1 MKKIILVYSMMLVS
15 MVSFA
20 QTVDEVTL
28 VATGSA
34 ETEQEA
40 ILIALRSAIEQT
52 FGTFVSSNTTMVN
65 DELIKDEIVSVS
77 KGNVKNYEKLSSV
90 VLPNGQTS
98 VSLKATVCIS
108 KLISYA
114 KSKGSSAE
122 FAGQTF
128 AMNMKLERLREKNT
142 LAAYKQMCEQIIL
155 MAPKAFD
162 FQIKL
167 YDPSLF
173 TDNAKESRSVSKY
186 IEGLSELAKEK
197 VLYRVPAT
205 LHVMS
210 NAVTSAIYDLV
221 NNTLNSLKL
230 TDEEIRDR
238 KQRNLNCYKI
248 NINSRFWSGDIIASD
263 NYDGHICLPIN
274 KNDVEEIHLQD
285 VLVERSLIDPFFAYK
300 INIKSDKSHSL
311 SIVCETDEY
320 IDDFGSKK
328 YKGEKKRYF
337 LFDSMNKFKYYVG
350 ETKSE
355 FERQYLGRF
364 VLDYRLY
371 SGVEIPYGLE
381 ITPKEKAMKKI
392 IEDIQSCRLPALT
405 YLQWVGYF
413 NKEPKR
419 SVYEYELAS
428 PFRGNLLD
436 GSGNI
441 AEMANWGRWVN
452 RQSTAEKTDSTCQEL
467 YLCYIPIFI
476 DEDEMNS
483 VTGVEIERK
492 LP

>member
-1 MKKIILVYSMMLVS
+1 
-15 MVSFA
+15 
-20 QTVDEVTL
+20 
-28 VATGSA
+28 
-34 ETEQEA
+34 
-40 ILIALRSAIEQT
+40 
-52 FGTFVSSNTTMVN
+52 
-65 DELIKDEIVSVS
+65 
-77 KGNVKNYEKLSSV
+77 
-90 VLPNGQTS
+90 
-98 VSLKATVCIS
+98 
-108 KLISYA
+108 
-114 KSKGSSAE
+114 
-122 FAGQTF
+122 
-128 AMNMKLERLREKNT
+128 
-142 LAAYKQMCEQIIL
+142 MCEQIIL

-173 TDNAKESRSVSKY
+173 TDNAKESRSESKY

-230 TDEEIRDR
+230 TDEEKLDR
-238 KQRNLNCYKI
+238 QQRNLNCYKI
-248 NINSRFWSGDIIASD
+248 GIESSFWSGDTIASD
-263 NYDGHICLPIN
+263 GVDYIYLPIN

-285 VLVERSLIDPFFAYK
+285 FLVERSLIDSFFAYK

-355 FERQYLGRF
+355 FERKYFEYF
-364 VLDYRLY
+364 VFDYRGHY
-371 SGVEIPYGLE
+371 SCKSIPEY
-381 ITPKEKAMKKI
+381 IKNPKEEAMKKI
-392 IEDIQSCRLPALT
+392 IEDIQSHKLPALT
-405 YLQWVGYF
+405 YFRWNGGFFVEHFLEKPRKRHSYYVVGRF
-413 NKEPKR
+413 IE
-419 SVYEYELAS
+419 
-428 PFRGNLLD
+428 
-436 GSGNI
+436 GNI
-441 AEMANWGRWVN
+441 AGTANWGRWVI
-452 RQSTAEKTDSTCQEL
+452 RQSAAEKTDSTCQEL
-467 YLCYIPIFI
+467 YLCYIPIYI

-483 VTGVEIERK
+483 FTGVEIERK
-492 LP
+492 